1 MLLVITKLNLIE
13 IITSKALINL
23 YINHEKFLSVNH
35 VLKAYNE
42 TKKEIKNS
50 DTSVEYKI

>member
-23 YINHEKFLSVNH
+23 YINHEKFLSVTN